1 MIREVKQPIPVLE
14 AILECLLI
22 GYRYDAA
29 EGSLELVTDNWREP
43 GADRTFLRVRF
54 GNVSNFKRIR
64 GLLARVQRFTNS
76 YSVRSGPFVVQIV
89 RIDQGIRPMHV
100 FLGFGDSFGG
110 IEFSCESILA
120 HSRNAL
126 ATKRKDEEREK
137 WDYRDAD
144 DGTPLDF
151 YEPFTGPFG

>member
-1 MIREVKQPIPVLE
+1 MIREVKDPIPVLE
-14 AILECLLI
+14 GILECLLI

-29 EGSLELVTDNWREP
+29 GGSLELVTDNWKEP

-64 GLLARVQRFTNS
+64 GLVAKFQRFTSS
-76 YSVRSGPFVVQIV
+76 YSVRARPGTFVVQRV
-89 RIDQGIRPMHV
+89 RIDQGTRPMRI
-100 FLGFGDSFGG
+100 FLGFEDDFGG
-110 IEFSCESILA
+110 IEFSCDSLVA
-120 HSRNAL
+120 HSRSAL
-126 ATKRKDEEREK
+126 ATKRKDEEK

-151 YEPFTGPFG
+151 HEPFNDPFG